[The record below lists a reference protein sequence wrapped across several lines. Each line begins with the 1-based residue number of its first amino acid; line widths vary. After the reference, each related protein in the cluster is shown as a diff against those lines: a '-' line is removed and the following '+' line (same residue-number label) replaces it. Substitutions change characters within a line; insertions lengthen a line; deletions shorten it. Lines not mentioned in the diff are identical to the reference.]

1 MGASNTSG
9 ARMAQLNPRDAEF
22 IYHEG
27 AGHLN
32 HLIAVYF
39 FETSLHPSAEFTAE
53 QAVDWVTARLG
64 CDRMFTQRVQRTP
77 LGLDH
82 PYWVTDPDF
91 DVRKHV
97 YVNKISDTG
106 WAALQKPLSALLTTK
121 MDLRRPPWELHFFV
135 GLEGLEE
142 LPGRLTAVVLKS
154 HHSAADGIAIRTL
167 GETIFSGKVQQAGSE
182 PSVPFVRAR
191 IFTKSLLGFP
201 GRIYRFARQVPGNR
215 RAQRDADAAKKA
227 GEWVESLNERPAIRF
242 NGKVSGAAS
251 LEPMT
256 MSGEQVREIKD
267 SVPGATVNDVLL
279 AVVGGA
285 LTRYL
290 TENDETPSGSLIA
303 MVPRSVRKVE
313 AWESAN
319 QLVALLVDMHT
330 QVKSPL
336 ERLALISS
344 SARSEKARTSH
355 PAVRRAGAAV
365 ETTPA
370 PLMRLMAY
378 ARKQNDH
385 SLDRPRYQ
393 HTMVSNIPLSVEGLT
408 LAGAP
413 GAAVLAVQ
421 APIDGDGLRHFMV
434 AAAGGGLTLNVIADT
449 ATMPDLHHYIELLR
463 ASFDDLAAAA
473 AMQTADS
480 PDQEV
485 AS

>member
-1 MGASNTSG
+1 
-9 ARMAQLNPRDAEF
+9 MAQLNPRDAEF

-97 YVNKISDTG
+97 YVNKIDDTG

-182 PSVPFVRAR
+182 PPVPFVRAR

-215 RAQRDADAAKKA
+215 RAQRDADAAKRA
-227 GEWVESLNERPAIRF
+227 GEWVESLNERPAVRF
-242 NGKVSGAAS
+242 NGKVSGVAS

-256 MSGEQVREIKD
+256 MSGEQVRAIKD

-290 TENDETPSGSLIA
+290 TEKDERPRDSLIA

-365 ETTPA
+365 ETTP
-370 PLMRLMAY
+370 R
-378 ARKQNDH
+378 R
-385 SLDRPRYQ
+385 
-393 HTMVSNIPLSVEGLT
+393 
-408 LAGAP
+408 
-413 GAAVLAVQ
+413 
-421 APIDGDGLRHFMV
+421 
-434 AAAGGGLTLNVIADT
+434 
-449 ATMPDLHHYIELLR
+449 
-463 ASFDDLAAAA
+463 
-473 AMQTADS
+473 
-480 PDQEV
+480 
-485 AS
+485 